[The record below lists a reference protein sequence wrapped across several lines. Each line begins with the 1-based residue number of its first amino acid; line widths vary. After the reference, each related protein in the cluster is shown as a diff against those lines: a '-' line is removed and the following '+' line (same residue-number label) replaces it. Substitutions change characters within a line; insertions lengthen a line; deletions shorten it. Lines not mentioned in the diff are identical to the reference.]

1 MNRQNDL
8 DKPVKIATKVPVPFV
23 AITRVFWR

>member
-8 DKPVKIATKVPVPFV
+8 DKPVKTTTKVTVNCAPKLGLNK
-23 AITRVFWR
+23 